1 MALVY
6 RIATGQ
12 AHKIEDTR
20 EYKEHEGKGAASN
33 GYSHGVTNNK
43 SRKQKIGYVAIGVIW
58 KYFFLS
64 QEGCQSLLHT
74 NEPFLLFC
82 SSFFEYMLFIFSCT
96 LKPVFLK
103 FGKKKKSVLKII
115 PIIFS

>member
-58 KYFFLS
+58 KYFFSSVKKGVDLFYI
-64 QEGCQSLLHT
+64 QM
-74 NEPFLLFC
+74 NPFYFFVHHFLNIC
-82 SSFFEYMLFIFSCT
+82 CSFFR
-96 LKPVFLK
+96 
-103 FGKKKKSVLKII
+103 VL
-115 PIIFS
+115 